1 MQLAPE
7 VAQQACRQALDCS
20 QDDSQH
26 APFETRAQNGNI
38 VFFVNM
44 SECSFLTDDL
54 IRTPQ
59 ISENLAFVAW
69 MRPAATCSV
78 RSRISTHSSPSLRHA
93 WVRSGPAMRSADVC
107 SRAGTWKTVS

>member
-38 VFFVNM
+38 VLFVHM

-54 IRTPQ
+54 IRGVLCRMRLSDAAQQACRQALDCSQDDSQHAPFETRAQ
-59 ISENLAFVAW
+59 NGNIVLFVHMSECW
-69 MRPAATCSV
+69 E
-78 RSRISTHSSPSLRHA
+78 SS
-93 WVRSGPAMRSADVC
+93 
-107 SRAGTWKTVS
+107 